1 MHPPRLKT
9 TVRSRPSIDH
19 RLAALLIGMGAVAFN
34 LRPAITAVG
43 PVLPDMRDDLGLSSL
58 GASILTAL
66 PLLCFAFG
74 SAAAPVI
81 LRRHR
86 AEHVI
91 IGAMALLIVGQLV
104 RVGPDVAAVVTGTV
118 IAGAAIAVV
127 NVLLPVMV
135 KRNAPDR
142 VGLATGSYVMTLTLG
157 AALGAGL
164 TVPFAEA
171 VGGGWRVGLVLW
183 VAPVIPALA
192 YWMFSPRSP
201 GRLAEAP
208 TAAVPRRIDWPVTVF
223 FGVQSGVFY
232 SAVGWLPTVLQDHGL
247 SSAQSGAVL
256 SVSVALGIPIG
267 LLAPVVAMRRAD
279 HRIDVAGF
287 LLLAA
292 AGLVGLVALP
302 ALPLL
307 WVCMFGL
314 GVGGT
319 FPLGLMMIVTRSRS
333 PREAEQTSSAAQ
345 TLGYG
350 MAIVAP
356 IMVGVLH
363 DLTGGWT
370 VPLAALAALLIG
382 LGLPSGLAAAGGRG
396 APAPG

>member
-1 MHPPRLKT
+1 
-9 TVRSRPSIDH
+9 
-19 RLAALLIGMGAVAFN
+19 MGVIAFN

-43 PVLPDMRDDLGLSSL
+43 PVLPDMRKDLGLSSV

-66 PLLCFAFG
+66 PLLCFAVG
-74 SAAAPVI
+74 SAAAPAV
-81 LRRHR
+81 LRRYR
-86 AEHVI
+86 AERVI
-91 IGAMALLIVGQLV
+91 IGAMALLMAGQLV
-104 RVGPDVAAVVTGTV
+104 RVGPNVAAVVTGT
-118 IAGAAIAVV
+118 IMAGAGIAMV

-135 KRNAPDR
+135 KRDAPDR
-142 VGLATGSYVMTLTLG
+142 IGLATGSYVMTLTLG

-183 VAPVIPALA
+183 VVPVIPALA
-192 YWMFSPRSP
+192 YWLFSPRSP
-201 GRLAEAP
+201 DAP
-208 TAAVPRRIDWPVTVF
+208 VEPPSASALSRRIDWPITAF

-232 SAVGWLPTVLQDHGL
+232 ACIGWLPTVLQDNGL
-247 SSAQSGAVL
+247 SSAQSGAIL
-256 SVSVALGIPIG
+256 SVSVCLGIPIG
-267 LLAPVVAMRRAD
+267 LLAPVIAMRRAD
-279 HRIDVAGF
+279 HRPDVAIF

-292 AGLVGLVALP
+292 AGLVGLAALP

-307 WVCMFGL
+307 WVCVFGL

-350 MAIVAP
+350 MAIAAP

-363 DLTGGWT
+363 DLTGAWT
-370 VPLAALAALLIG
+370 VPLAALAALLIL
-382 LGLPSGLAAAGGRG
+382 LGLPSGLAAAGGRDHR
-396 APAPG
+396 APG